1 MYFVEKTMEQT
12 EMLRV
17 RRRSL
22 ACFLGFAARIVL
34 EASEDLDRTLGHALG
49 KQKLV
54 ALLTGADS
62 GFMQACELTS
72 LPHYGIFQHMHKQW
86 VTRLIDFLQ
95 ETGYLCVA
103 GRVSR
108 PVVLLS
114 EEAVELLANPE
125 EAPLLPQE
133 VLDDATLGPAFPRSA
148 TEERL
153 RHLRLRVARMLARPP
168 RQVMSDA
175 LIRALCRE
183 KPTSKADTEARLP
196 EIVRPHAQLVWS
208 AVGGEAAVAAR

>member
-1 MYFVEKTMEQT
+1 MYFVEKTTDRT
-12 EMLRV
+12 ETLRV

-49 KQKLV
+49 RQKLV

-72 LPHYGIFQHMHKQW
+72 LPHYGVFQHMRKGW
-86 VTRLIDFLQ
+86 VARLVDFLQ
-95 ETGYLCVA
+95 ESGYLCVA
-103 GRVSR
+103 GQATR

-114 EEAVELLANPE
+114 EEAVELLADPE

-133 VLDDATLGPAFPRSA
+133 ILDDATLGPAFPRSA
-148 TEERL
+148 AEERL

-183 KPTSKADTEARLP
+183 KPASKADTEARLP
-196 EIVRPHAQLVWS
+196 ALVKPHAELVWS
-208 AVGGEAAVAAR
+208 VVGGEAVAAH